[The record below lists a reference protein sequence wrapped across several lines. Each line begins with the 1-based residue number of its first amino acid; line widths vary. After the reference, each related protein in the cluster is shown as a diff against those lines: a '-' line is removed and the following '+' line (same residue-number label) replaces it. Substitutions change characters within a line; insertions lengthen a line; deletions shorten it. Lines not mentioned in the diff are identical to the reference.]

1 MQVLRMI
8 KFNISMDTCADLRK
22 SWCDQNRVGYLPIR
36 YIIDG
41 KEHSVCF
48 DKDHEFDDFYELLKK
63 GAMPTTAQLNPYETR
78 EFFEKL
84 LSEAKSRGE
93 QVDHIHLP
101 LSSGLSNTHDNA
113 ERAAS
118 ELNIELA
125 GKADKRRVHVF
136 NTLSATLA
144 QGELVMELVRMRDE
158 GMSGKEIYDEIER
171 IKHRVVVSFIL
182 DSVEFLYKGGR
193 CTGLQA
199 LGANL
204 LGLHP
209 VISVDNGT
217 LKPGRKYR
225 GALANVHTSFLTDS
239 LLDSNTVIEND
250 RILIANTSFSDES
263 NEILRKQIVKLRPD
277 LKEIIFV
284 QPGCSI
290 CVHCGSNTV
299 GYSYLAKEK

>member
-1 MQVLRMI
+1 MKKVIIIGDSTCDLPVEWRERLDVGFMPLPVNVGTEPRLDMYDVFPDEIFEYYKKTGTLCTTSAPNPINYVEFWNNVRRDHPDSEILHFHISSDMTITHSACVEATKEFEDIYSVDTKSVSIGVAVL
-8 KFNISMDTCADLRK
+8 
-22 SWCDQNRVGYLPIR
+22 
-36 YIIDG
+36 II
-41 KEHSVCF
+41 
-48 DKDHEFDDFYELLKK
+48 
-63 GAMPTTAQLNPYETR
+63 
-78 EFFEKL
+78 
-84 LSEAKSRGE
+84 EAC
-93 QVDHIHLP
+93 
-101 LSSGLSNTHDNA
+101 
-113 ERAAS
+113 
-118 ELNIELA
+118 
-125 GKADKRRVHVF
+125 
-136 NTLSATLA
+136 
-144 QGELVMELVRMRDE
+144 RMRDE
-158 GMSGKEIYDEIER
+158 GMSAKEIYDEIER

-225 GALANVHTSFLTDS
+225 GALPNVHTSFLSDS
-239 LLDSNTVIEND
+239 LLDSNTAIEND

-263 NEILRKQIVKLRPD
+263 NEILREQIVKLRPD